1 MTNRQEKEITKAIK
15 ARLEEVKIQG
25 IRVGAKGILGAILKM
40 CNEGKSVNDI
50 KEFCQNSLYKQ
61 KNGE

>member
-1 MTNRQEKEITKAIK
+1 MTNKQEKEITKAIK

-25 IRVGAKGILGAILKM
+25 IKVGAKGILGAIFKM
-40 CNEGKSVNDI
+40 CNEGKGIDDI

-61 KNGE
+61 NKD